1 MWKKIRV
8 VSTLSISILFM
19 CSVGFFVISKADM
32 DRKQTSYERML
43 AHQFV
48 TVQDSRYPEDE
59 VSFNLKSYE
68 FYSFTNVIKNGKIY
82 VNSVYTP
89 TVLYKSKLEDM
100 LTYGIM
106 KIPITK
112 KDILDHQYTLE
123 FKASKFINQNYLSDL
138 KKGYIENYYVYDK
151 MSKVRVTYNKEFL
164 PIKLEGYYEKNGV
177 MSWNTIRTYL
187 YPFKN
192 KSDFDKKLD
201 EQIQLIKD
209 IESEKEE
216 D

>member
-1 MWKKIRV
+1 MKAQLKFVWFF
-8 VSTLSISILFM
+8 SISIVIT
-19 CSVGFFVISKADM
+19 CIVGFFVISNADM
-32 DRKQTSYERML
+32 DRKQTSYERMQ
-43 AHQFV
+43 ARQFV

-59 VSFNLKSYE
+59 VSFNLKTHE
-68 FYSFTNVIKNGKIY
+68 LYSSTNAIKNGKIY

-100 LTYGIM
+100 VTYGIM
-106 KIPITK
+106 NIPIAK
-112 KDILDHQYTLE
+112 RDILDHQYTLE
-123 FKASKFINQNYLSDL
+123 FKASKFVNQNYLSDL
-138 KKGYIENYYVYDK
+138 KKGYIENYYVHDK

-164 PIKLEGYYEKNGV
+164 PIKLEGYYEKNGE

-201 EQIQLIKD
+201 EQIQLIKE

>member
-8 VSTLSISILFM
+8 VSILSISILFI
-19 CSVGFFVISKADM
+19 CIVGFFVISKADM
-32 DRKQTSYERML
+32 DIKQTSYERMQ
-43 AHQFV
+43 ARQFV

-59 VSFNLKSYE
+59 VSFNLKTHE
-68 FYSFTNVIKNGKIY
+68 FYSSTNAIKNGKIY

-100 LTYGIM
+100 VTYGIM
-106 KIPITK
+106 NIPITK
-112 KDILDHQYTLE
+112 RDILDHQYTLE

-138 KKGYIENYYVYDK
+138 KKGYIENYYVHDK

-164 PIKLEGYYEKNGV
+164 PMKLEGYYEKNGE

-192 KSDFDKKLD
+192 KFDFDKKLD
-201 EQIQLIKD
+201 EQIQLIKE
-209 IESEKEE
+209 IESEKEK

>member
-1 MWKKIRV
+1 
-8 VSTLSISILFM
+8 M
-19 CSVGFFVISKADM
+19 CIVGFFVISKADM
-32 DRKQTSYERML
+32 DIKQTSYERMQ
-43 AHQFV
+43 ARQFV

-59 VSFNLKSYE
+59 VSFDLKSYE

-82 VNSVYTP
+82 VNSAYTP

-100 LTYGIM
+100 PTYGIM

-112 KDILDHQYTLE
+112 RDILDHQYTLE
-123 FKASKFINQNYLSDL
+123 FKASKFINQNNLSDI

-164 PIKLEGYYEKNGV
+164 PIKLEGYYEKNGE

-201 EQIQLIKD
+201 DQIQLIKE

>member
-1 MWKKIRV
+1 M
-8 VSTLSISILFM
+8 
-19 CSVGFFVISKADM
+19 ISKADM

>member
-8 VSTLSISILFM
+8 VSILSISILFI
-19 CSVGFFVISKADM
+19 CIVGFFVISKADM
-32 DRKQTSYERML
+32 NIKQTSYERMQ
-43 AHQFV
+43 ARQFV

-59 VSFNLKSYE
+59 VSFNLKTHE
-68 FYSFTNVIKNGKIY
+68 FYNSTNAIKNGKIY

-100 LTYGIM
+100 VTYGIM
-106 KIPITK
+106 NIPITK
-112 KDILDHQYTLE
+112 RDILDHQYTLE

-138 KKGYIENYYVYDK
+138 KKGYIENYYVHDK

-164 PIKLEGYYEKNGV
+164 PIKLEGYYEKNGE

-192 KSDFDKKLD
+192 KFDFDKKLD
-201 EQIQLIKD
+201 EQIQLIKE

>member
-8 VSTLSISILFM
+8 VSILSISILFI
-19 CSVGFFVISKADM
+19 CIVGFFVISKADM
-32 DRKQTSYERML
+32 DIKQTSYERMQVR
-43 AHQFV
+43 QFV
-48 TVQDSRYPEDE
+48 TVQDTRYPEDE
-59 VSFNLKSYE
+59 VSFNLKTHE
-68 FYSFTNVIKNGKIY
+68 FYSSTNAIKNGKIY

-106 KIPITK
+106 NIPITK
-112 KDILDHQYTLE
+112 RDILDHQYMLE
-123 FKASKFINQNYLSDL
+123 FKASKFINQNYISDL

-164 PIKLEGYYEKNGV
+164 PTKLEGYYEKNGE

-201 EQIQLIKD
+201 EQIQLIKE

>member
-1 MWKKIRV
+1 MD
-8 VSTLSISILFM
+8 IS
-19 CSVGFFVISKADM
+19 
-32 DRKQTSYERML
+32 QTGYERMQ
-43 AHQFV
+43 ARQFV

-59 VSFNLKSYE
+59 VSFNLKTHE
-68 FYSFTNVIKNGKIY
+68 LYSSTNAIKNGKIY

-100 LTYGIM
+100 VTYGIM
-106 KIPITK
+106 NIPITK
-112 KDILDHQYTLE
+112 RDILDHQYTLE
-123 FKASKFINQNYLSDL
+123 FKASKFINQNNLSDI

-164 PIKLEGYYEKNGV
+164 PIKLEGYYEKNGE

-201 EQIQLIKD
+201 EQIQLIKEF
-209 IESEKEE
+209 ESEKE

>member
-1 MWKKIRV
+1 MKAQLRFVWFF
-8 VSTLSISILFM
+8 SISIVIT
-19 CSVGFFVISKADM
+19 CIVGFFVISNADM
-32 DRKQTSYERML
+32 DRKQTSYERMQ
-43 AHQFV
+43 ARQFV
-48 TVQDSRYPEDE
+48 TVQDTRYPEDE
-59 VSFNLKSYE
+59 VSFNLKTHE
-68 FYSFTNVIKNGKIY
+68 FYGSTNAIKNGKIY

-100 LTYGIM
+100 VTYGIM
-106 KIPITK
+106 NIPIAK
-112 KDILDHQYTLE
+112 RDILDHQYTLE

-138 KKGYIENYYVYDK
+138 KKGYIENYYVHDK

-164 PIKLEGYYEKNGV
+164 PIKLEGYYEKNGE

-201 EQIQLIKD
+201 EQIQLIKE

>member
-1 MWKKIRV
+1 
-8 VSTLSISILFM
+8 
-19 CSVGFFVISKADM
+19 M
-32 DRKQTSYERML
+32 DRKQTSYERMQ
-43 AHQFV
+43 ARQFV

-59 VSFNLKSYE
+59 VSFNLKTHE
-68 FYSFTNVIKNGKIY
+68 FYCSTNAIKNGKIY

-100 LTYGIM
+100 VTYGIM
-106 KIPITK
+106 NIPIAK
-112 KDILDHQYTLE
+112 RDILNHQYTLE

-138 KKGYIENYYVYDK
+138 KKGYIENYYVHDK

-164 PIKLEGYYEKNGV
+164 PIKLEGYYEKNGE
-177 MSWNTIRTYL
+177 MSWNTIRTYS

-201 EQIQLIKD
+201 EQIQLIKE
-209 IESEKEE
+209 IESEKEG

>member
-8 VSTLSISILFM
+8 VSILSISILFI
-19 CSVGFFVISKADM
+19 CIVGFFVISKADM
-32 DRKQTSYERML
+32 DIKQTSYERMQ
-43 AHQFV
+43 ARQFV

-59 VSFNLKSYE
+59 VSFNLKTHE
-68 FYSFTNVIKNGKIY
+68 FSSSTNAIKNGKIY

-100 LTYGIM
+100 VTYGIM
-106 KIPITK
+106 NIPITK
-112 KDILDHQYTLE
+112 RDILDHQYTLE

-138 KKGYIENYYVYDK
+138 KKGYIENYYVHDK

-164 PIKLEGYYEKNGV
+164 PIKLEGYYEKNGE

>member
-1 MWKKIRV
+1 MLEKIRV
-8 VSTLSISILFM
+8 VSILSISILFM
-19 CSVGFFVISKADM
+19 CIVGFFVISNVDM
-32 DRKQTSYERML
+32 DRKQTSYERMQ
-43 AHQFV
+43 ARQFV

-59 VSFNLKSYE
+59 VSFNLKTHE
-68 FYSFTNVIKNGKIY
+68 FYCSTNAIKNGKIY

-100 LTYGIM
+100 VTYGIM
-106 KIPITK
+106 NIPIAK
-112 KDILDHQYTLE
+112 RDILNHQYTLE

-138 KKGYIENYYVYDK
+138 KKGYIENYYVHDK

-164 PIKLEGYYEKNGV
+164 PIKLEGYYEKNGE
-177 MSWNTIRTYL
+177 MSWNTIRTYS

-201 EQIQLIKD
+201 EQIQLIKE
-209 IESEKEE
+209 IESEKEG

>member
-8 VSTLSISILFM
+8 VSILSISILFI
-19 CSVGFFVISKADM
+19 CIVGFFVISKADM
-32 DRKQTSYERML
+32 NIKQTSYERMQ
-43 AHQFV
+43 ARQFV

-59 VSFNLKSYE
+59 VSFNLKTHE
-68 FYSFTNVIKNGKIY
+68 FYSSTNAIKNGKIN

-100 LTYGIM
+100 VTYGIM
-106 KIPITK
+106 NIPITK
-112 KDILDHQYTLE
+112 RDILDHQYTLE

-138 KKGYIENYYVYDK
+138 KKGYIENYYVHDK

-164 PIKLEGYYEKNGV
+164 PIKSEGYYEKNGE

-192 KSDFDKKLD
+192 KFDFDKKLD
-201 EQIQLIKD
+201 EQIQLIKE

>member
-1 MWKKIRV
+1 MKAQLKFVWFF
-8 VSTLSISILFM
+8 SISIVIT
-19 CSVGFFVISKADM
+19 CIVGFFVISNADM
-32 DRKQTSYERML
+32 DRKQTSYERMQ
-43 AHQFV
+43 ARQFV

-59 VSFNLKSYE
+59 VSFNLKTHE
-68 FYSFTNVIKNGKIY
+68 LYSSTNAIKNGKIY

-100 LTYGIM
+100 VTYGIM
-106 KIPITK
+106 NIPITK
-112 KDILDHQYTLE
+112 RDILDHQYTLE
-123 FKASKFINQNYLSDL
+123 FKASKFINQNNLSDI

-164 PIKLEGYYEKNGV
+164 PIKLEGYYEKNGE

-201 EQIQLIKD
+201 EQIQLIKE